1 MHSSLMLHLSMTK
14 SFVLHAL
21 LHQMQRWQSSCIT
34 GLQQALNAAVSHKPD
49 EALLRCSA
57 AEVDGERKA
66 AKVAVEDHCCGGAGR
81 PGGHKDTEG

>member
-1 MHSSLMLHLSMTK
+1 MP
-14 SFVLHAL
+14 
-21 LHQMQRWQSSCIT
+21 
-34 GLQQALNAAVSHKPD
+34 N

-66 AKVAVEDHCCGGAGR
+66 AKVAVEDHCCSGAGR